1 MYDTLIEAVLR
12 LQLVEVFGQTG
23 ADYEWAEFRAW
34 KAPSGRFYWFEDS
47 GCSCY
52 GYGDGFDS
60 EADFSDGDRDGLER
74 AFRAWA
80 RNNPDD
86 CTAQEVIDG
95 VEQLR
100 RL

>member
-1 MYDTLIEAVLR
+1 MYEALDGAVR
-12 LQLVEVFGQTG
+12 ELQLVEVFTCFLG
-23 ADYEWAEFRAW
+23 DYDWAEFRAW
-34 KAPSGRFYWFEDS
+34 KAPTGRFFWFGDS

-52 GYGDGFDS
+52 GYGDGFTAA
-60 EADFSDGDRDGLER
+60 ADFSDGDREALER

-80 RNNPDD
+80 GDNSGYS
-86 CTAQEVIDG
+86 TAQEVIDG